1 MPINL
6 LPKTEFEISFWGRFL
21 KWSLTAGRYI
31 IILTEL
37 LVIMAFM
44 SRFKLDHDLSDLNDT
59 ILGKQALLEAS
70 SNTEKVLRLTQARLN
85 FADQKIKSGQNS
97 SETISKITGL
107 IPLGIEFNSL
117 TLVGKN
123 LTLDMTSVSE
133 QLLGTF
139 IQALSSDKMF
149 KSVDLTSVSSD
160 SEAGLKFVIKVGL

>member
-97 SETISKITGL
+97 SETISKITSL
-107 IPLGIEFNSL
+107 IPLGIEFDSL
-117 TLVGKN
+117 TLVEKN
-123 LTLDMTSVSE
+123 LTLNMTSSSE
-133 QLLGTF
+133 LPLGTF

-149 KSVDLTSVSSD
+149 KSVDLTSVSSE

>member
-37 LVIMAFM
+37 LVIVAFM

-70 SNTEKVLRLTQARLN
+70 ANTEKVLRLTQARLN
-85 FADQKIKSGQNS
+85 FADQKQKNHPVP
-97 SETISKITGL
+97 SEVISKITGL
-107 IPLGIEFNSL
+107 LPSRVTLSSVA
-117 TLVGKN
+117 LVGSN
-123 LTLDMTSVSE
+123 LTLEMTSPSE
-133 QLLGTF
+133 QELGVLV
-139 IQALSSDKMF
+139 QALTTDKMF
-149 KSVDLTSVSSD
+149 KSVDLISVA
-160 SEAGLKFVIKVGL
+160 SESETTIKFVIKIKL

>member
-123 LTLDMTSVSE
+123 LTLNMTSSSE
-133 QLLGTF
+133 LSLGTF

-149 KSVDLTSVSSD
+149 KSVDLTSVSSE
-160 SEAGLKFVIKVGL
+160 SESGLKFIIKVGL